1 MPDSRYSCSRA
12 RALWLGLVLLWAAG
26 CATLRPED
34 KEYLAQPAM
43 TWGDEGLAD
52 EHEQH
57 IVENREGSTGGGST
71 TGGGCGCN

>member
-1 MPDSRYSCSRA
+1 
-12 RALWLGLVLLWAAG
+12 LLLAAAG

-52 EHEQH
+52 EQEQH
-57 IVENREGSTGGGST
+57 IVENREGSAGGRST
-71 TGGGCGCN
+71 SGGGCGCN